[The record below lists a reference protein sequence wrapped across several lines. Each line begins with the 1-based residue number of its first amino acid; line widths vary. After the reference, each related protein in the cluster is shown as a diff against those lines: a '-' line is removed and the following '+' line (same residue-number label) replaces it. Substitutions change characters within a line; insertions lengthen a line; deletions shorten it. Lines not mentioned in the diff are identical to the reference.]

1 MKNVKL
7 PTSGTTYRYAINSP
21 SESGKPYL
29 LFLHG
34 FPESSYSWVNQI
46 EYFTRRGYGIIAPDL
61 LGTGGTDKPVELEAY
76 SLKTMASEVAELLD
90 CEGIENV
97 VAVSHD
103 LGSFLLSRFH
113 TYQSKYLS
121 ALAFLDI
128 GYFAPG
134 VDVNMTYVETYNNIS
149 QAEVGYPA
157 LGYWYYYD
165 QPDGHVL
172 MDEHLTIAKLDSFYS
187 LIYSSNT
194 PTDWIEHIAKIGA
207 SQEWLAADRMA
218 EYGNS
223 YITNST
229 REQWKT
235 ITQAQGGVEAAQR
248 WYKALLRGINSK
260 DEDEVRSMSG
270 IIEQPS
276 LFIGA
281 DRDPVG
287 LPARQLMATL
297 PYAPRM
303 HVKSV
308 DSGHFLH
315 IEQADEVNEH
325 LYEFFQSL

>member
-1 MKNVKL
+1 M
-7 PTSGTTYRYAINSP
+7 
-21 SESGKPYL
+21 
-29 LFLHG
+29 
-34 FPESSYSWVNQI
+34 
-46 EYFTRRGYGIIAPDL
+46 
-61 LGTGGTDKPVELEAY
+61 
-76 SLKTMASEVAELLD
+76 
-90 CEGIENV
+90 
-97 VAVSHD
+97 
-103 LGSFLLSRFH
+103 
-113 TYQSKYLS
+113 
-121 ALAFLDI
+121 
-128 GYFAPG
+128 
-134 VDVNMTYVETYNNIS
+134 
-149 QAEVGYPA
+149 
-157 LGYWYYYD
+157 
-165 QPDGHVL
+165 
-172 MDEHLTIAKLDSFYS
+172 DSFYS

-218 EYGNS
+218 EYGND

-235 ITQAQGGVEAAQR
+235 ITRAQGGVEAAQR
-248 WYKALLRGINSK
+248 WYKALLRGINSE
-260 DEDEVRSMSG
+260 DEDEVRSMPG

-281 DRDPVG
+281 ERDPVG
-287 LPARQLMATL
+287 LPAQQLMATL